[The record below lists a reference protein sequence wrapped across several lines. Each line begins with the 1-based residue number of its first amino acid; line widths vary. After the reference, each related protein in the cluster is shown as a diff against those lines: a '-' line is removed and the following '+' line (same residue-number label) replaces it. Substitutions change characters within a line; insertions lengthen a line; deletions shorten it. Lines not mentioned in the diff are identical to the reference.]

1 MVVVGRGGVTVA
13 CEGGTGAMG
22 PGGEIGAY
30 MKTESIFGKEA
41 RYDFFVA

>member
-1 MVVVGRGGVTVA
+1 
-13 CEGGTGAMG
+13 MG

-41 RYDFFVA
+41 LRLFCRLIAQSDTTFLGTLQRR